1 MNSSQAN
8 PLSLHGKKALVVGGS
23 SGIGNA
29 IAQKLRAFGAD
40 VHVWGTRP
48 SANDYEG
55 VEGSDLTGLGYTQI
69 DVADGD
75 AVKNVAVPFD
85 ALDVL
90 VLSQGV
96 VLYKR
101 QEFEIEGFRRV
112 VDINLNSLMSCAA
125 RFHDALAASKGSI
138 VIISSAGGIRATRG
152 NPAYGASKAAAI
164 GLVKTLAQ
172 AWAHEGI
179 RVNGVAPGLVDTKLT
194 KVTVA
199 NPERLRE
206 RLEGIPLGRLGT
218 TEEIAGIALFL
229 VSPLAGYVVGDTI
242 VADGGRTL

>member
-1 MNSSQAN
+1 MNSSVQN
-8 PLSLHGKKALVVGGS
+8 PLRLDGKKALVVGGS

-48 SANDYEG
+48 DAHAYEG
-55 VEGSDLTGLGYTQI
+55 IEGSDLTGLGYTRM
-69 DVADGD
+69 DVADAD
-75 AVKNVAVPFD
+75 AVKRVAAPFD

-90 VLSQGV
+90 VLSQGI

-101 QEFEIEGFRRV
+101 KEFEIEGFRQV
-112 VDINLNSLMSCAA
+112 VDINLNSLMSCAT
-125 RFHDALAASKGSI
+125 RFHDALAASKGSM
-138 VIISSAGGIRATRG
+138 VVISSAGGIRATRG

-199 NPERLRE
+199 NPARLRE
-206 RLEGIPLGRLGT
+206 RLEGIPLGRLGST
-218 TEEIAGIALFL
+218 DEIAGVALFL
-229 VSPLAGYVVGDTI
+229 VSPLAAYVIGETI

>member
-1 MNSSQAN
+1 MQATTEN
-8 PLSLHGKKALVVGGS
+8 PLRLDGKTALVVGGS

-29 IAQKLRAFGAD
+29 IAQKLRAFGAR
-40 VHVWGTRP
+40 VHVWGTRA
-48 SANDYEG
+48 SASDYEG
-55 VEGSDLTGLGYTQI
+55 VEGSDLSGLGYAQV
-69 DVADGD
+69 DVADSE
-75 AVKNVAVPFD
+75 AVKRASDPFD
-85 ALDVL
+85 RLDIL
-90 VLSQGV
+90 VLSQGI

-101 QEFEIEGFRRV
+101 QEFQIEGFRRV
-112 VDINLNSLMSCAA
+112 VDVNLNSLMGCAA
-125 RFHDALAASKGSI
+125 RFHDALAASKGSMI
-138 VIISSAGGIRATRG
+138 VISSAGGIRATRG

-164 GLVKTLAQ
+164 GLVKSLAQ

-179 RVNGVAPGLVDTKLT
+179 RVNAIAPGLVDTKLT

-229 VSPLAGYVVGDTI
+229 SSPLAGYVVGDTI